1 MQVLVL
7 KLKRK
12 MSKTELM
19 LALWEEGRTRLTN
32 LLPSITRTD
41 LSRRLHPQS
50 NSLGWLLRHIGE
62 VEHLF
67 AKNVFGEAIEVRAS
81 TIGPTANDHGQ
92 FTDLD
97 ALIAHLVDAH
107 RVLLTA
113 FEKQTDADWDLYIE
127 TKEFGRKT
135 KTEALARI
143 STHTAWHGGQIALI
157 LKYGA

>member
-1 MQVLVL
+1 
-7 KLKRK
+7 

-32 LLPSITRTD
+32 LLPGITPAD

-50 NSLGWLLRHIGE
+50 NSLGWLLRHMGE

-67 AKNVFGEAIEVRAS
+67 AKNVFGEPIEVRAS
-81 TIGPTANDHGQ
+81 TIGPLAKDHGQ
-92 FTDLD
+92 FTDLEE
-97 ALIAHLVDAH
+97 LIAHLEHAH
-107 RVLLTA
+107 QVLRTA
-113 FEKQTDADWDLYIE
+113 FEKQNDADWEEYIE

-135 KTEALARI
+135 KAEALARI
-143 STHTAWHGGQIALI
+143 STHTAWHGGQISLI

>member
-1 MQVLVL
+1 
-7 KLKRK
+7 
-12 MSKTELM
+12 M
-19 LALWEEGRTRLTN
+19 LSLWEEGRTRLTK
-32 LLPSITRTD
+32 LLSDITPAD

-67 AKNVFGEAIEVRAS
+67 AKNVFGEPIEVRAS
-81 TIGPTANDHGQ
+81 TIGPMAKDLGR

-97 ALIAHLVDAH
+97 ALIAYLDEAH
-107 RVLLTA
+107 GVLRSA
-113 FEKQTDADWDLYIE
+113 FEKQNEADWETYIE

-135 KTEALARI
+135 KAEALARI
-143 STHTAWHGGQIALI
+143 TTHTAWHSGQIILI